1 MAKIHIWGRPTSIC
15 TQRVLW
21 ACVEA
26 GVGFELTLASLTG
39 ASARPGTGR

>member
-1 MAKIHIWGRPTSIC
+1 MIRIWGRPNSIC

-26 GVGFELTLASLTG
+26 GVGFDLARRLSKG
-39 ASARPGTGR
+39 GFHAGTS